1 MRKKII
7 YSQEQKLLL
16 KAIEQAVEEL
26 NSARN
31 FFNNANDPR
40 LVDVAIYQEEAAR
53 ARYGYLIYQAKQ
65 KDLRVEGRHY
75 LLEDNQA
82 G

>member
-1 MRKKII
+1 MRTKSI

-16 KAIEQAVEEL
+16 KAIEQAVEDL
-26 NSARN
+26 NSARI
-31 FFNNANDPR
+31 FFENANDPR

-53 ARYGYLIYQAKQ
+53 AKYGYLIYQAKQ
-65 KDLRVEGRHY
+65 KGLKAETKY
-75 LLEDNQA
+75 CLLEENQA